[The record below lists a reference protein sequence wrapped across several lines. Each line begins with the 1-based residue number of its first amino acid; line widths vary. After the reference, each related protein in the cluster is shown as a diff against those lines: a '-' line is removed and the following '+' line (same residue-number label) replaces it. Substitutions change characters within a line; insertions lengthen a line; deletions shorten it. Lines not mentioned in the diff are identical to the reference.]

1 MPHSQ
6 TTQLGKIVNVM
17 KQRSPTSILDVG
29 VGMGVYGFLA
39 RMFVNLEDLFYIDGE
54 HSRYKT
60 MDERTI
66 RIDGIEGF
74 AKYLN
79 PVHDFV
85 YNRMMTGNALDI
97 LPTIPAKSYDMVLA
111 IDILEHFTRED
122 GLTFLAELKRVAKK
136 SVLVSTPKEFIEQH
150 IELNHFEDHLSL
162 WSQQDLMEAG
172 FGRQYDNPISWIA
185 EHVIR

>member
-85 YNRMMTGNALDI
+85 YNRMMTGNALEICRPLRISRTTWYWPLIFWSI
-97 LPTIPAKSYDMVLA
+97 LPVKMA
-111 IDILEHFTRED
+111 
-122 GLTFLAELKRVAKK
+122 
-136 SVLVSTPKEFIEQH
+136 
-150 IELNHFEDHLSL
+150 
-162 WSQQDLMEAG
+162 
-172 FGRQYDNPISWIA
+172 
-185 EHVIR
+185 